1 MSPEM
6 LCCLVGGKQVFPAPA
21 EERRRPGAL
30 RFASK
35 GIRDEP
41 DMPLPFLQLKSAILR
56 AVDITVN
63 AGADTSPS
71 SSPSGAGFR
80 NHDEPI
86 PGLDGRTVGDFWRW
100 AYSDVLSNRNRSI
113 FAEYIIGVAL
123 GVLDKPRVEW
133 DAVDLRYGG
142 FKIEVK
148 SSAYCQSWFQKK
160 PSTIRFSIR
169 KAVFWNLET
178 GTYEGEATRSADIY
192 VFCVHAEKD
201 KSKISVLDVLTWE
214 FYVVPAEILNREFA
228 RGKSLSL
235 AAVRRVAVRC
245 RWDGLKAAVDGVLE
259 SRVQAA
265 SEVTPK

>member
-1 MSPEM
+1 MVNAQFPFS
-6 LCCLVGGKQVFPAPA
+6 QV
-21 EERRRPGAL
+21 
-30 RFASK
+30 
-35 GIRDEP
+35 
-41 DMPLPFLQLKSAILR
+41 KSAIVR

-71 SSPSGAGFR
+71 SSGAGFR

-113 FAEYIIGVAL
+113 FAEYIVGVAL
-123 GVLDKPRVEW
+123 GVAGKPRVEW

-148 SSAYCQSWFQKK
+148 SSAYCQGWFQTK

-169 KAVFWNLET
+169 KAVFWNPET
-178 GTYEGEATRSADIY
+178 GAYEGEATRSADVY

-201 KSKISVLDVLTWE
+201 KSKANVLDVSTWD
-214 FYVVPAEILNREFA
+214 FYVAPAELLNRQFGA
-228 RGKSLSL
+228 AKSLSL
-235 AAVRRVAVRC
+235 AAVILVAVRC
-245 RWDGLKAAVDGVLE
+245 KWDALRAAVDGVLE
-259 SRVQAA
+259 SSGKRRHAIV
-265 SEVTPK
+265 EC